1 MIYNGFYV
9 SPIGNILIKADE
21 DSLLSVAFGED
32 DTKGNSYYSSVIE
45 ETKKQLSL
53 YFSKQLKHFDL
64 PINISSSEFQG
75 KVWQEVQ
82 KIPFGQIVTYTQ
94 LAQRM
99 GSIKLTRAVA
109 NANANNCFL
118 IIIPCHRVVGKNGS
132 MTGYAGEIWRK
143 EWLLKHESSVNAR
156 LNLY

>member
-1 MIYNGFYV
+1 MIYNGFYT

-21 DSLLSVAFGED
+21 DSLLSIAFGED
-32 DTKGNSYYSSVIE
+32 AKGNSSSSSVIE

-53 YFSKQLKHFDL
+53 YFSKQLKQFNL
-64 PINISSSEFQG
+64 PIHINSSPFQN
-75 KVWQEVQ
+75 KVLQEVQ
-82 KIPFGQIVTYTQ
+82 KIPFGQVVTYTQ

-143 EWLLKHESSVNAR
+143 DWLLKHESSLDTR